1 MRYFQATQCQKALLL
16 GIETI
21 LNVSYK
27 GQESLLFNDFMS
39 ELINTKEWLEGK
51 KKSSFY
57 RNDKLTSDSRDHTF
71 VCGR

>member
-57 RNDKLTSDSRDHTF
+57 RNDKS
-71 VCGR
+71 